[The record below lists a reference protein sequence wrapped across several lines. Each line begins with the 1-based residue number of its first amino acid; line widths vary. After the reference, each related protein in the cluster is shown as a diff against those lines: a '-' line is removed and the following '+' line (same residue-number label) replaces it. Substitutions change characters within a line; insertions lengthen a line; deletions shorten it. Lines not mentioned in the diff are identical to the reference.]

1 MRLRRLEAA
10 SRGALVGLA
19 RRLPQPSPLGFGP
32 GAPPVRVLYL
42 RYDRIGDM
50 ILSTGLLRAIARSH
64 ANVVVDVLA
73 SPENAPVLIGNP
85 YVRAVIVADSTYLQA
100 IRRIRRERYDAVLD
114 CQVFSPST
122 TTLIMMLMSRARHR
136 IGLAGRG
143 VDAALTVPTAR
154 DAKARHYVEHLGAL
168 ATPFG
173 VCQANWRPEIFLTAA
188 ERAEGESR
196 WHAGRRLL
204 VNISAG
210 KPTCRWPA
218 ERFAAVLG
226 ALRVAGLDVGV
237 VAAPADAAM
246 AEQLAQ
252 GNARFLRTRSVREA
266 FALVA
271 TADYVLTP
279 DTAIT
284 HAASAFGKPAV
295 VMFPRNRAEI
305 WGPYQTGGIGVA
317 STEGTLQSLPVEP
330 VLGAL
335 TELCSTTPLDARK
348 ASGARLEPRSPA
360 V

>member
-1 MRLRRLEAA
+1 MRMRRLEAA
-10 SRGALVGLA
+10 SRAVLVGLA
-19 RRLPQPSPLGFGP
+19 RRLPQPSPLDFAA
-32 GAPPVRVLYL
+32 GAEPVRVLYL

-64 ANVVVDVLA
+64 PNVVVDVLA
-73 SPENAPVLIGNP
+73 SPENAPVLLGNP
-85 YVRAVIVADSTYLQA
+85 YVRSVIIADPAYVAA
-100 IRRIRRERYDAVLD
+100 FRRIRRERYDAILD

-122 TTLIMMLMSRARHR
+122 TTLVMMLLSRARHR
-136 IGLAGRG
+136 VGLAGRG
-143 VDAALTVPTAR
+143 IDAAFTIPTPRPAT
-154 DAKARHYVEHLGAL
+154 ARHYVEHLGAL
-168 ATPFG
+168 AAPFG
-173 VCQANWRPEIFLTAA
+173 VTDANWRPEIFLTPA

-196 WHAGRRLL
+196 WRAGRRLL

-218 ERFAAVLG
+218 ERFAAILG
-226 ALRVAGLDVGV
+226 ALRAHADLDVGLI
-237 VAAPADAAM
+237 AAPGDAAM
-246 AEQLAQ
+246 AEQLTD
-252 GNARFLRTRSVREA
+252 ARFLRTRSVREA

-305 WGPYQTGGIGVA
+305 WGPYETGSAAVV

-330 VLGAL
+330 VLDAL
-335 TELCSTTPLDARK
+335 TGLL
-348 ASGARLEPRSPA
+348 LEPVSHAP
-360 V
+360 

>member
-1 MRLRRLEAA
+1 MRMRRLEAA
-10 SRGALVGLA
+10 SRAVLVGLA
-19 RRLPQPSPLGFGP
+19 RRLPQPSPLDFSA
-32 GAPPVRVLYL
+32 GAPRVRVLYL

-64 ANVVVDVLA
+64 PNVVVDVLA
-73 SPENAPVLIGNP
+73 SPENAPVLLGNP
-85 YVRAVIVADSTYLQA
+85 YVRSVLVADSMYLGA
-100 IRRIRRERYDAVLD
+100 FNRIRRERYDAILD

-122 TTLIMMLMSRARHR
+122 TTLIMMLLSRARHR

-143 VDAALTVPTAR
+143 IDAAFTIPTPHPAT
-154 DAKARHYVEHLGAL
+154 ARHYVEHLGAL

-173 VCQANWRPEIFLTAA
+173 VTDANWRPEIFLTPA

-196 WHAGRRLL
+196 WRVGGRQAERRLL

-210 KPTCRWPA
+210 KPTCRWPI
-218 ERFAAVLG
+218 ERFAAILG
-226 ALRVAGLDVGV
+226 ALRAHADLDVGV
-237 VAAPADAAM
+237 IAAPGDAET
-246 AEQLAQ
+246 AEQLTGAAA
-252 GNARFLRTRSVREA
+252 GARFFRTRCVREA

-305 WGPYQTGGIGVA
+305 WGPYETGGAAVA

-330 VLGAL
+330 VLDAL
-335 TELCSTTPLDARK
+335 TGLL
-348 ASGARLEPRSPA
+348 LEPVSHAP
-360 V
+360 

>member
-1 MRLRRLEAA
+1 MRMRRLESA
-10 SRGALVGLA
+10 SRAALVGLA
-19 RRLPQPSPLGFGP
+19 RRLPQPSPLDFSA
-32 GAPPVRVLYL
+32 GAPRVRVLYL

-64 ANVVVDVLA
+64 PNVILDVLA
-73 SPENAPVLIGNP
+73 SPENAPVLFGNP
-85 YVRAVIVADSTYLQA
+85 YVRCVHVADSMYLA
-100 IRRIRRERYDAVLD
+100 AFHRIRQEHYDAILD

-122 TTLIMMLMSRARHR
+122 TTLMMMLLSRARHR

-143 VDAALTVPTAR
+143 VDAALTLPAPR
-154 DAKARHYVEHLGAL
+154 PSSARHYVEHLGAL
-168 ATPFG
+168 AVPFG
-173 VCQANWRPEIFLTAA
+173 VTDANWRPEIFLSPD

-196 WHAGRRLL
+196 WQAGRRLL
-204 VNISAG
+204 INISAG

-218 ERFAAVLG
+218 ERFAAILG
-226 ALRVAGLDVGV
+226 ALRAHADLDVGV
-237 VAAPADAAM
+237 IAAPGDAEM
-246 AEQLAQ
+246 AERLTGTGTGA
-252 GNARFLRTRSVREA
+252 GARFFRTRSVREA

-305 WGPYQTGGIGVA
+305 WGPYETGGAAVA

-330 VLGAL
+330 VLDAL
-335 TELCSTTPLDARK
+335 TGLL
-348 ASGARLEPRSPA
+348 LEPVSHAP
-360 V
+360 

>member
-1 MRLRRLEAA
+1 MRMRRLEAA
-10 SRGALVGLA
+10 SRAVLVGLA
-19 RRLPQPSPLGFGP
+19 RRLPQPSPLDFAA
-32 GAPPVRVLYL
+32 GAEPVRVLYL

-64 ANVVVDVLA
+64 PNVVVDVLA

-85 YVRAVIVADSTYLQA
+85 HVRSVIVADPGYISA
-100 IRRIRRERYDAVLD
+100 FRRIRRERYDAILD

-122 TTLIMMLMSRARHR
+122 TTLIMMLLSRARHR
-136 IGLAGRG
+136 VGLAGRG
-143 VDAALTVPTAR
+143 IDAAFTIPTPRPAT
-154 DAKARHYVEHLGAL
+154 ARHYVEHLGAL

-173 VCQANWRPEIFLTAA
+173 VTDANWRPEIFLTPA

-196 WHAGRRLL
+196 WQAGRRLL

-210 KPTCRWPA
+210 KPTCRWPI
-218 ERFAAVLG
+218 ERFAAILG
-226 ALRVAGLDVGV
+226 ALRAHAELDVGV
-237 VAAPADAAM
+237 IAAPGDAEM
-246 AEQLAQ
+246 AEQLA
-252 GNARFLRTRSVREA
+252 GPRFLRTRSVREA

-305 WGPYQTGGIGVA
+305 WGPYETGGAAVA

-330 VLGAL
+330 VLDAL
-335 TELCSTTPLDARK
+335 TGLL
-348 ASGARLEPRSPA
+348 LEPVSHAP
-360 V
+360 

>member
-1 MRLRRLEAA
+1 MRMRRLEAA
-10 SRGALVGLA
+10 SRAALVGLA
-19 RRLPQPSPLGFGP
+19 RRLPQPSPLDFAA
-32 GAPPVRVLYL
+32 GAEPVRVLYL

-64 ANVVVDVLA
+64 PNVVVDVLA
-73 SPENAPVLIGNP
+73 SPENAPVLLGNP
-85 YVRAVIVADSTYLQA
+85 YVRSVLVADSMYLGA
-100 IRRIRRERYDAVLD
+100 FNRIRRERYDAILD

-122 TTLIMMLMSRARHR
+122 TTLIMMLLSRARHR

-143 VDAALTVPTAR
+143 IDAAFTIPTPHPAT
-154 DAKARHYVEHLGAL
+154 ARHYVEHLGAL

-173 VCQANWRPEIFLTAA
+173 VTDANWRPEIFLTPA

-196 WHAGRRLL
+196 WRAGGRQPERRLL

-210 KPTCRWPA
+210 KPTCRWPI
-218 ERFAAVLG
+218 ERFAAILG
-226 ALRVAGLDVGV
+226 ALRAHADLDVGLI
-237 VAAPADAAM
+237 AAPGDAAM
-246 AEQLAQ
+246 AEQLTD
-252 GNARFLRTRSVREA
+252 ARIFRTRSVREA

-305 WGPYQTGGIGVA
+305 WGPYETGGAAVA

-330 VLGAL
+330 VLDAL
-335 TELCSTTPLDARK
+335 TGLL
-348 ASGARLEPRSPA
+348 LEPVSHAP
-360 V
+360 

>member
-10 SRGALVGLA
+10 SRAALVGLA
-19 RRLPQPSPLGFGP
+19 RRLPQPSALEFGP
-32 GAPPVRVLYL
+32 GKPTVRVLYL

-73 SPENAPVLIGNP
+73 SPENAPVLVGNP
-85 YVRAVIVADSTYLQA
+85 YVHSVTIADSTYLA
-100 IRRIRRERYDAVLD
+100 AFRGIRRKQYDAILD

-122 TTLIMMLMSRARHR
+122 TTLVMMLLSRARHR

-143 VDAALTVPTAR
+143 VDAALTLPVPR
-154 DAKARHYVEHLGAL
+154 PSSARHYVEHLGAL
-168 ATPFG
+168 ASPFG
-173 VCQANWRPEIFLTAA
+173 VTEANWRPEIFLTPA

-196 WHAGRRLL
+196 WRSGRRLL
-204 VNISAG
+204 INISAG
-210 KPTCRWPA
+210 KPTCRWPE
-218 ERFAAVLG
+218 ERFAAILG
-226 ALRVAGLDVGV
+226 ALRAHADLDVV
-237 VAAPADAAM
+237 LTASPADAKI
-246 AEQLAQ
+246 AQ
-252 GNARFLRTRSVREA
+252 GLATTFGRFVRTHTVRDA

-305 WGPYQTGGIGVA
+305 WGPYETGGAAVA
-317 STEGTLQSLPVEP
+317 STEGTLQSLPLEP
-330 VLGAL
+330 VLDAL
-335 TELCSTTPLDARK
+335 TGLL
-348 ASGARLEPRSPA
+348 LEPVSHAP
-360 V
+360 

>member
-1 MRLRRLEAA
+1 MRSRRLEAA
-10 SRGALVGLA
+10 SRAVLIGLA
-19 RRLPQPSPLGFGP
+19 RRLPQPSPLSFGA

-64 ANVVVDVLA
+64 ANVIVDVLA

-85 YVRAVIVADSTYLQA
+85 YVRSVIVADPTYLA
-100 IRRIRRERYDAVLD
+100 AFRHIRRERYDAILD

-143 VDAALTVPTAR
+143 VDAALTTATPR
-154 DAKARHYVEHLGAL
+154 PQTARHYVEHLGAL
-168 ATPFG
+168 ATAFG
-173 VCQANWRPEIFLTAA
+173 VRDASWRPEIFLTAA
-188 ERAEGESR
+188 ERGAAESR
-196 WHAGRRLL
+196 WRSGRRLL

-226 ALRVAGLDVGV
+226 ALRAHADLDVGV
-237 VAAPADAAM
+237 VATPADADM
-246 AEQLAQ
+246 AEQLTVT
-252 GNARFLRTRSVREA
+252 GARFLRTRSVREA

-305 WGPYQTGGIGVA
+305 WGPFETNGTAVA
-317 STEGTLQSLPVEP
+317 STEGTIQSLPVEP
-330 VLGAL
+330 VLDALMDLFESSALPGAVQ
-335 TELCSTTPLDARK
+335 
-348 ASGARLEPRSPA
+348 RL

>member
-10 SRGALVGLA
+10 SRAALVGLA
-19 RRLPQPSPLGFGP
+19 RRLPQPSPLGFESGE
-32 GAPPVRVLYL
+32 PPVRVLYL

-85 YVRAVIVADSTYLQA
+85 YVRSVIVADPTYLA
-100 IRRIRRERYDAVLD
+100 AFRRIRRERYDAILD

-143 VDAALTVPTAR
+143 IDPAFTLPVPR
-154 DAKARHYVEHLGAL
+154 SPSARHYVEHLGAL

-173 VCQANWRPEIFLTAA
+173 VTEANWRPEIFLTAA
-188 ERAEGESR
+188 ERADGESR
-196 WHAGRRLL
+196 WRAGRRLL
-204 VNISAG
+204 INISAG
-210 KPTCRWPA
+210 KPTCRWPV
-218 ERFAAVLG
+218 ERFAAVL
-226 ALRVAGLDVGV
+226 ANLADIADLDVGV
-237 VAAPADAAM
+237 VAAPADAKM
-246 AEQLAQ
+246 AEQLA
-252 GNARFLRTRSVREA
+252 GANARFLRTRSVREA

-305 WGPYQTGGIGVA
+305 WGPYDTGGAAVA
-317 STEGTLQSLPVEP
+317 STEGTIQSLPVEP
-330 VLGAL
+330 VLDAL
-335 TELCSTTPLDARK
+335 MGLL
-348 ASGARLEPRSPA
+348 LEQVSEAP
-360 V
+360 

>member
-1 MRLRRLEAA
+1 V
-10 SRGALVGLA
+10 LVGLA
-19 RRLPQPSPLGFGP
+19 RRLPRPSPLELGRDK
-32 GAPPVRVLYL
+32 PPVRVLYL

-73 SPENAPVLIGNP
+73 SPENVPVLAGNP
-85 YVRAVIVADSTYLQA
+85 YVRSVLIADPTYIA
-100 IRRIRRERYDAVLD
+100 AFRRIRRERYDAIID
-114 CQVFSPST
+114 CQIFSPST
-122 TTLIMMLMSRARHR
+122 TTLIMMLLSRARHR

-143 VDAALTVPTAR
+143 IDSAFTLPVAR
-154 DAKARHYVEHLGAL
+154 PASARHYVEHLGAL
-168 ATPFG
+168 ASPFG
-173 VCQANWRPEIFLTAA
+173 VSDANWRPEIFLTPA
-188 ERAEGESR
+188 ERAEAESR
-196 WHAGRRLL
+196 WRSGRRLL

-226 ALRVAGLDVGV
+226 ALRAHADLDVGLI
-237 VAAPADAAM
+237 AAPGDVAM
-246 AEQLAQ
+246 AEHLASA
-252 GNARFLRTRSVREA
+252 GARFLRTRSVREA

-305 WGPYQTGGIGVA
+305 WGPYGTGGAAVA
-317 STEGTLQSLPVEP
+317 STEGTLQSLTVERVLDALTGLLLEP
-330 VLGAL
+330 VSHA
-335 TELCSTTPLDARK
+335 P
-348 ASGARLEPRSPA
+348 
-360 V
+360 

>member
-10 SRGALVGLA
+10 SRAALVGLA

-85 YVRAVIVADSTYLQA
+85 YVRSVIVADPTYLQA

-143 VDAALTVPTAR
+143 IDSAFTLPVPRPAS
-154 DAKARHYVEHLGAL
+154 ARHYVEHLGAL

-173 VCQANWRPEIFLTAA
+173 VTEANWRPEIFLTAA

-196 WHAGRRLL
+196 WRAGRRLL
-204 VNISAG
+204 INISAG

-226 ALRVAGLDVGV
+226 ALRAHADLANLDVGI

-246 AEQLAQ
+246 AEQLA
-252 GNARFLRTRSVREA
+252 GAGGRFLGTRSVREA

-305 WGPYQTGGIGVA
+305 WGPYRTGGTGVA

-335 TELCSTTPLDARK
+335 TELLLEHESSAEP
-348 ASGARLEPRSPA
+348 SSVQRLL
-360 V
+360 

>member
-1 MRLRRLEAA
+1 MRMRRLEAA
-10 SRGALVGLA
+10 SRAALVGLA
-19 RRLPQPSPLGFGP
+19 RRLPQPSPLDFAA
-32 GAPPVRVLYL
+32 GAEPVRVLYL

-64 ANVVVDVLA
+64 PNVVVDVLA
-73 SPENAPVLIGNP
+73 SPENAPVLLGNP
-85 YVRAVIVADSTYLQA
+85 YVRSVLVADSMYLGA
-100 IRRIRRERYDAVLD
+100 FNRIRRERYDAILD

-122 TTLIMMLMSRARHR
+122 TTLIMMLLSRARHR

-143 VDAALTVPTAR
+143 IDAAFTIPTPHPAT
-154 DAKARHYVEHLGAL
+154 ARHYVEHLGAL

-173 VCQANWRPEIFLTAA
+173 VTDANWRPEIFLTPA

-196 WHAGRRLL
+196 WRAGGRQAERRLL

-210 KPTCRWPA
+210 KPTCRWPI
-218 ERFAAVLG
+218 ERFAAILG
-226 ALRVAGLDVGV
+226 ALRAHADLDVGLI
-237 VAAPADAAM
+237 AAPGDAAM
-246 AEQLAQ
+246 AEQLTD
-252 GNARFLRTRSVREA
+252 ARIFRTRSVREA

-305 WGPYQTGGIGVA
+305 WGPYETGGAAVA

-330 VLGAL
+330 VLDAL
-335 TELCSTTPLDARK
+335 TGLL
-348 ASGARLEPRSPA
+348 LEPVSHAP
-360 V
+360 

>member
-1 MRLRRLEAA
+1 
-10 SRGALVGLA
+10 
-19 RRLPQPSPLGFGP
+19 
-32 GAPPVRVLYL
+32 
-42 RYDRIGDM
+42 M

-73 SPENAPVLIGNP
+73 SPENAPVLNGNP
-85 YVRAVIVADSTYLQA
+85 YVNSVIVADPTYA
-100 IRRIRRERYDAVLD
+100 AAFRRIRRERYDAILD

-122 TTLIMMLMSRARHR
+122 TTLIMMLLSRARHR

-143 VDAALTVPTAR
+143 VDAALTIAAPRPA
-154 DAKARHYVEHLGAL
+154 AARHYVEHLGAL

-173 VCQANWRPEIFLTAA
+173 VRDANWRPEISVTPA
-188 ERAEGESR
+188 EISGAEGR
-196 WHAGRRLL
+196 WRAGRRLL
-204 VNISAG
+204 INISAG

-218 ERFAAVLG
+218 ERFAAILG
-226 ALRVAGLDVGV
+226 ALRARADLDVGL
-237 VAAPADAAM
+237 VAAPGDVGM
-246 AEQLAQ
+246 AEQLVSA
-252 GNARFLRTRSVREA
+252 GARFLRTQNVRDA

-305 WGPYQTGGIGVA
+305 WGPYETGGIAVA

-330 VLGAL
+330 VLDAL
-335 TELCSTTPLDARK
+335 TGLLESSALPRPLSDAR
-348 ASGARLEPRSPA
+348 RSRA
-360 V
+360 